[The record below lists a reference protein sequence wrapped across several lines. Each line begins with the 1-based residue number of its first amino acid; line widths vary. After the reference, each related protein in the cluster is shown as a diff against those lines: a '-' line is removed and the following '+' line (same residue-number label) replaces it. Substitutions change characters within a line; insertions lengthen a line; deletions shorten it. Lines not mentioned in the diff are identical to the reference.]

1 MAPTSL
7 SLAAALA
14 SLTVAAAGAAAGV
27 TSKRLVNVHTD
38 PGNFDDAATTI
49 DASGAP
55 TFVFGSGV
63 FQPSSASV
71 YDSSGKQRWAFSN
84 KSTAAKEYY
93 VTTARHCE
101 SGGEGAGSVDVF
113 VSELDT
119 FNPDGLSVF
128 GLRSAAKAAVPVWT
142 QRFPDA
148 RQGDGG
154 KSVVASD
161 RGDRIVVQYVRT
173 VGVATAIGVN
183 GQTGAIEWQYNT
195 TNPFSSYYVHARI
208 SANGAWVL
216 FVDAHGP
223 DSPNNATV
231 LFGATG
237 EVRDSSIPLPY
248 YFPASAISDSGNY
261 LAVIDKIAVNVYEWS
276 AARRA
281 YNLAYVL
288 APPAGVR
295 VNEVI
300 DLVMSTGPD
309 NEESIAAMYS
319 NDKPF
324 SIVVGIWR
332 LVDATLQTSWSRVG
346 ARTDGGMS
354 ADGAYV
360 AVALEDGA
368 VLLKRGSNEEV
379 FSFSADLM
387 FDVSINVVR
396 APGGAS
402 DTVYLAAAGGNNDAG
417 GKGNT
422 GDAYGYEID
431 VPDTVASAHGNLVDA
446 AAAAAAAATH

>member
-154 KSVVASD
+154 KQVVASD

-324 SIVVGIWR
+324 SITVGIWR
-332 LVDATLQTSWSRVG
+332 LVDATLQTSWSRRG

-402 DTVYLAAAGGNNDAG
+402 DTVYLAAAGGNNGAG

>member
-154 KSVVASD
+154 KQVVASD

-324 SIVVGIWR
+324 SITVGIWR
-332 LVDATLQTSWSRVG
+332 LVDATLQTSWSRRG

-402 DTVYLAAAGGNNDAG
+402 DTVYLAAAGGNNGAG

-446 AAAAAAAATH
+446 AAATH

>member
-1 MAPTSL
+1 MYP
-7 SLAAALA
+7 LAAVLAAL
-14 SLTVAAAGAAAGV
+14 TAAAANTTGV
-27 TSKRLVNVHTD
+27 TSKRLVNVHSD
-38 PGNFDDAATTI
+38 PGNFEAAATTV

-55 TFVFGSGV
+55 AFVFGSGNLPGA
-63 FQPSSASV
+63 PSSASV
-71 YDSSGKQRWAFSN
+71 YDSSGAQRWSYTNQSAGFN
-84 KSTAAKEYY
+84 TKVFQVA
-93 VTTARHCE
+93 TARHCE
-101 SGGEGAGSVDVF
+101 SGGKGAGSVDVF
-113 VSELDT
+113 VTENDDYHPE
-119 FNPDGLSVF
+119 FGLSVF
-128 GLRSAAKAAVPVWT
+128 GLSSATKAAVPVWT
-142 QRFPDA
+142 QRFHDTRP
-148 RQGDGG
+148 GDGG
-154 KSVVASD
+154 YSVVASD
-161 RGDRIVVQYVRT
+161 RGDRIVVQYVS
-173 VGVATAIGVN
+173 VAGDATAFGVN

-195 TNPFSSYYVHARI
+195 TNPQSSYYVRATI

-216 FVDAHGP
+216 CVDGAGP
-223 DSPNNATV
+223 GSHNNATV
-231 LFGATG
+231 LVGATG

-261 LAVIDKIAVNVYEWS
+261 VAVIDKIAVNVYKWS
-276 AARRA
+276 YILGA
-281 YNLAYVL
+281 YELAYVL
-288 APPAGVR
+288 APPPGRR

-309 NEESIAAMYS
+309 NVESIAAMYS
-319 NDKPF
+319 NDEPF
-324 SIVVGIWR
+324 SIVVGIWS
-332 LVDATLQTSWSRVG
+332 LAEATLQTSWSRVG

-368 VLLKRGSNEEV
+368 VLLKRGSNDEV

-431 VPDTVASAHGNLVDA
+431 VPDADASASGPLASA
-446 AAAAAAAATH
+446 APAP